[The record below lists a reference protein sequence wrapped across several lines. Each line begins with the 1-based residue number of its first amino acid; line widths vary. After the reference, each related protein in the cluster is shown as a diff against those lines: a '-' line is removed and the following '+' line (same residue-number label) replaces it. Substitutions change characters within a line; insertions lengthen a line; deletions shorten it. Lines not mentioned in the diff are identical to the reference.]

1 MRTKTK
7 KNLLRAGFL
16 LLLIVT
22 IYLATSVL
30 RVKSGHGIN
39 QLEGLYWQPEHSI
52 DVMMMGSS
60 HIHCNVNT
68 ALLWEKYGIAAYDY
82 SGAQQPLWMTYYYL
96 KELYKYQSP
105 DVIVLDVYSPAR
117 YKEDY
122 QYDWI
127 SENILGMRFSAN
139 KLGMMAASVEKSRY
153 FQYFPSFTIYH
164 SRYDDLERDDF
175 NDFFWNSREKE
186 DFKGYTPYWQRTPQ
200 TKPEISETEKG
211 GLTEKSEKYLRRII
225 SYTKKKGSRL
235 VLMAAPYVLTAE
247 DKLTY
252 NQIEEIAEA
261 EGIVFV
267 DFNEYYDEMG
277 LDFTQDFNDD
287 SHLNYWGGCKFS
299 DYLGE
304 FLTARCEVADRRG
317 QAGYESWDDHV
328 MLIAEEVQ
336 SFQNGTPGQQA
347 DAE

>member
-1 MRTKTK
+1 MRTGMK

-22 IYLATSVL
+22 IYLTSSVL

-52 DVMMMGSS
+52 DVMRMGSS

-68 ALLWEKYGIAAYDY
+68 ALLWEEDGIAAYDY

-96 KELYKYQSP
+96 KELYKYQTP
-105 DVIVLDVYSPAR
+105 QVIVLDLYSPAR

-127 SENILGMRFSAN
+127 SENILGMRFSVN
-139 KLGMMAASVEKSRY
+139 KLGMMAASVEKSRF
-153 FQYFPSFTIYH
+153 FQYFPSFSIYH

-175 NDFFWNSREKE
+175 NNFFWNSREKE

-225 SYTKKKGSRL
+225 SYTKKKGSKL

-261 EGIVFV
+261 EGITFV

-277 LDFTQDFNDD
+277 LDFTRDFNDD

-304 FLTARCEVADRRG
+304 FLTARFEVTDRRG
-317 QAGYESWDDHV
+317 QEGYESWDDHV